1 MKSTYRLAGHTIK
14 IESLY
19 SQVNTLCAAYRV
31 EDDAEYCITT
41 TPADIA
47 YERKRSVRAD
57 ELEGAAVREYAPPY
71 LETLAV
77 YRKLAQ
83 LLVQDDIL
91 LMHGAVVAVDGQA
104 YLFTAKSGTGKTT
117 HTRLWLQQFGD
128 RAVMVNGDKPL
139 LHVTNKGVTAYGTPW
154 DGKEHLSTN
163 TSCPLKAI
171 CILTRSEINHIKRIS
186 KKEAL
191 PMLCQQIHRPADP
204 AALARMLVLV
214 FHTLT
219 RALLLLT
226 PEEYAAPDNL
236 PELRDGWFRVPQKMD
251 DMKYADQVRFI
262 RRTMWKEPEHITSY
276 TIFTTTDCNARC
288 FYCYELGRSRIP
300 MSDETAH
307 KAAAYIAAHCGG
319 EKVHLHWFGGEPL
332 FNKQV
337 IDIICTDLAEKG
349 IVYESM
355 IISNGY
361 LFDGATVEQAV
372 SHWKLKSV
380 QITLDG
386 TEEIYNRSKAFI
398 YKDGKSPYQ
407 VVLANIQRLLDAG
420 VSVHIRLNMDEHN
433 ADNLM
438 ELVDELHERFGGK
451 GKFSV
456 YSHTLFEFAGSKA
469 HIRAQEARR
478 QLYQKQQR
486 LRKKLDDCGIG
497 ASYYLRQ
504 KLRIRQCMADSGGS
518 LTILPNGELGLCEH
532 YSEDNFVGSLDGKA
546 SERSVIQSF
555 REYWEPIE
563 ACKTCF
569 YYPECIRL
577 KKCAEQKECF
587 EELRAEYKEYLLK
600 SMQKNYN
607 AWLKKEQIDEEEPHP
622 DC

>member
-1 MKSTYRLAGHTIK
+1 MQTILPPSGNTIK
-14 IESLY
+14 ILGKARS
-19 SQVNTLCAAYRV
+19 
-31 EDDAEYCITT
+31 AEHGLRWMHY
-41 TPADIA
+41 
-47 YERKRSVRAD
+47 V
-57 ELEGAAVREYAPPY
+57 
-71 LETLAV
+71 
-77 YRKLAQ
+77 LAQ
-83 LLVQDDIL
+83 PVE
-91 LMHGAVVAVDGQA
+91 GG
-104 YLFTAKSGTGKTT
+104 
-117 HTRLWLQQFGD
+117 
-128 RAVMVNGDKPL
+128 
-139 LHVTNKGVTAYGTPW
+139 
-154 DGKEHLSTN
+154 
-163 TSCPLKAI
+163 
-171 CILTRSEINHIKRIS
+171 
-186 KKEAL
+186 
-191 PMLCQQIHRPADP
+191 
-204 AALARMLVLV
+204 VLV

-236 PELRDGWFRVPQKMD
+236 PELRDGWFRVPQEMD

-288 FYCYELGRSRIP
+288 FYCYEMGRSRIP
-300 MSDETAH
+300 MSAETAH

-337 IDIICTDLAEKG
+337 IDIICTDLTEKG

-355 IISNGY
+355 MISNGY

-398 YKDGKSPYQ
+398 YKDGQSPYQ

-438 ELVDELHERFGGK
+438 ELADELHERFGGK

-456 YSHTLFEFAGSKA
+456 YSHTLFEFAGSKT
-469 HIRAQEARR
+469 HIRAQEERR

-532 YSEDNFVGSLDGKA
+532 YSEDNFVVLQDVSLTVRKGEYVVFTGPSGCGKSTLLKLLMCLYPLDSGQRFLSTKTGNQPLTPAWKSLFAYVPQGNQLLSGSIRSIVAFGDEDRAQDENAIYNALKIACADDFVRRLENGLDTVLGERGA
-546 SERSVIQSF
+546 GLSEGQMQRIAIARAVYSNHPILLLDEATSALDEATALRLLNNLRKMTDKTVILVTHRMNQTGFFDAELAFSKDGICV
-555 REYWEPIE
+555 RER
-563 ACKTCF
+563 KTC
-569 YYPECIRL
+569 
-577 KKCAEQKECF
+577 K
-587 EELRAEYKEYLLK
+587 
-600 SMQKNYN
+600 
-607 AWLKKEQIDEEEPHP
+607 
-622 DC
+622 